1 MTDISTYNQL
11 QRDNKYKKFEAS
23 FKRWGVTISN
33 VYIEDDSGQQ
43 RLRDA
48 IDNHERVWIKLV
60 RNKDFGTRGYRTVR
74 IGMGFLVN
82 VGIQQSIQD
91 AVNNNFAILG
101 TGPLQ
106 RMLEKQSNLIT
117 CNNICCEE
125 LNENIYMFNGQTF
138 EAPPAPKGSTGW
150 IVEKTFEPI
159 ETGTGDIGTITLNA
173 SGAGLSG
180 CPVHVVYRY
189 LCKDSAYIPSNS
201 LTAYE
206 QFVEIAD
213 KTTNFSQIQI
223 IKKLASL
230 VGITLGHNGNA
241 SDVWI
246 LLTYSF
252 FPANPDY
259 ILDLSNMRL
268 SDLTIVGTLTGLTG
282 VNISYNDLSFTDIE
296 SIQDLELKYLK
307 ADHNLLGQWSSALVN
322 FADTI
327 KYLDLSYNFITE
339 QFLFSNFTSAPNPS
353 TLDYFNFNKN
363 ICSFWINQKLK
374 VKELYFALNRYP
386 LDSFYR
392 NGYWESRLTTANSS
406 TLIASVFP
414 QLCKDFTILEKLDI
428 SELQLSPSD
437 DISALITAIS
447 TDRAESVAIATSRV
461 TYSPKYT
468 EILPVEQFNPL
479 ALPRTWLT

>member
-1 MTDISTYNQL
+1 MTDISTYGQL

-23 FKRWGVTISN
+23 FKRWSVTISN
-33 VYIEDDSGQQ
+33 VYIEDDAGQE
-43 RLRDA
+43 RLRQA
-48 IDNHERVWIKLV
+48 IDNHERIWVKLV
-60 RNKDFGTRGYRTVR
+60 RNKEFGTRGYRTVR
-74 IGMGFLVN
+74 IGIGFVVN
-82 VGIQQSIQD
+82 STIRQSVQD
-91 AVNNNFAILG
+91 AVNNSFAILG

-125 LNENIYMFNGQTF
+125 INENIYMFNGQTF
-138 EAPPAPKGSTGW
+138 EAPLAPKGSTGW
-150 IVEKTFEPI
+150 IVEKAFEPI
-159 ETGTGDIGTITLNA
+159 ETGTGNIGTITLNA

-189 LCKDSAYIPSNS
+189 LCRDSAYIPNNS

-206 QFVEIAD
+206 KFVEIAD

-230 VGITLGHNGNA
+230 VGIVLGHNGNA

-246 LLTYSF
+246 LLVYSF

-259 ILDLSNMRL
+259 ILDLSNMKL
-268 SDLTIVGTLTGLTG
+268 SDLTIVSTLTGLTG
-282 VNISYNDLSFTDIE
+282 LNVSFNDLSFADIE
-296 SIQDLELKYLK
+296 TIQDLELKYLK

-339 QFLFSNFTSAPNPS
+339 QFLFSTFTSAPNPS
-353 TLDYFNFNKN
+353 TLDYLNFNKN
-363 ICSFWINQKLK
+363 ICSFWNNDKLK
-374 VKELYFALNRYP
+374 VKELYFAMNRYP
-386 LDSFYR
+386 NDAFYG
-392 NGYWESRLTTANSS
+392 NGYWESRKLSANSS
-406 TLIASVFP
+406 LLVASVFP
-414 QLCKDFTILEKLDI
+414 QLVKDFIILEKLDI
-428 SELQLSPSD
+428 SELELSPLD
-437 DISALITAIS
+437 DITLLIAQIASDKGITLAEAESLITY
-447 TDRAESVAIATSRV
+447 T
-461 TYSPKYT
+461 PKYS

-479 ALPRTWLT
+479 ALPRSWLY